1 MLSVVMSIYKTPKH
15 FISDSVRSILN
26 QTYKD
31 FEFIIINNGSD
42 QDITE
47 LILGFNDDRIK
58 IIKTSEVLTLY
69 ESRTLGFKEA
79 KSEWIALMDAD
90 DKSLP
95 NRFEQQLKY
104 IKEVGNVKIA
114 CVGSWAR
121 YMNIH
126 GEIIGHRRSRPTN
139 VKEFNEMKISN
150 QAIITTDPSAII
162 NKKAFFEVGGY
173 RTEYTPAADLD
184 LWYRIVE
191 KEYLIIS
198 IPEYYFYYRIHK
210 DADSTKK
217 FMLQRKKTHFANLNM
232 KRRRLN
238 LNEVNYICFLENYWS
253 KLSYRVPRQWRNYAK
268 FFYKKAGLNYLS
280 KNYPKVILCLIP
292 AILFNPIYVLN
303 RVLSHVFKIKNL

>member
-1 MLSVVMSIYKTPKH
+1 MISVVMSIYKTRK
-15 FISDSVRSILN
+15 DYVRESILSILN
-26 QTYKD
+26 QTFSD

-42 QDITE
+42 REINE
-47 LILGFNDDRIK
+47 LILSFNDKRIK
-58 IIKTSEVLTLY
+58 ILETKNIITLY

-95 NRFEQQLKY
+95 NRFELQLKF
-104 IKEVGNVKIA
+104 IKEAGNVKIA

-121 YMNIH
+121 YMNDH
-126 GEIIGHRRSRPTN
+126 GEVIGHRRSRPTN
-139 VKEFNEMKISN
+139 IIEFNEMKISN
-150 QAIITTDPSAII
+150 EAIITTDPSAII

-173 RTEYTPAADLD
+173 RSEYTPAADLD

-191 KEYLIIS
+191 NEYLIIS

-238 LNEVNYICFLENYWS
+238 LNEVNYNFFLENYWS
-253 KLSYRVPRQWRNYAK
+253 KLSYRFPRQWRNYAK
-268 FFYKKAGLNYLS
+268 FFYKKAGLSYLS
-280 KNYPKVILCLIP
+280 KNYPKVLLYIIP
-292 AILFNPIYVLN
+292 AILFNPIYVYN
-303 RVLSHVFKIKNL
+303 RVLSHVFKVKTL